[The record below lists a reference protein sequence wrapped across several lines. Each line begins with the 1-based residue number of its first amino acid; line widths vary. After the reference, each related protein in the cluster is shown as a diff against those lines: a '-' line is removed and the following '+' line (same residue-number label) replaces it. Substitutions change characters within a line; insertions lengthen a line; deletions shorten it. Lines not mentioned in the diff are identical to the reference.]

1 MLLIAKQT
9 IRSRSLIRRSCK
21 PKMTISW
28 EQLHGA
34 MTHFP
39 IALLLFSAVC
49 DFASVLLGKFAFA
62 NELRKVSIYGL
73 CVAAAAS
80 IGAVVSGIA
89 LTKGSMWGHGD
100 LGWHH
105 RLIWPAFG
113 LLIALAIWRLLVR
126 DQMSRTG
133 LCVYLFLMFLTSGLV
148 AAAGY
153 FGGELL
159 LGGG

>member
-1 MLLIAKQT
+1 
-9 IRSRSLIRRSCK
+9 
-21 PKMTISW
+21 
-28 EQLHGA
+28 

-39 IALLLFSAVC
+39 IALVLFSAAC
-49 DFASVLLGKFAFA
+49 DFGSVALKKFAFA
-62 NELRKVSIYGL
+62 GELRKASFYGL
-73 CVAAAAS
+73 AISALAS

-89 LTKGSMWGHGD
+89 LTKANMRGRGE

-105 RLIWPAFG
+105 RFIWPAFG
-113 LLIALAIWRLLVR
+113 LLVALAVWRLIVK

-133 LCVYLFLMFLTSGLV
+133 FYLYLFLMFLTSGLV

-159 LGGG
+159 IAGG

>member
-1 MLLIAKQT
+1 
-9 IRSRSLIRRSCK
+9 
-21 PKMTISW
+21 MTIPW

-39 IALLLFSAVC
+39 IALLLFSAAC
-49 DFASVLLGKFAFA
+49 DFCSILLSKFTFA
-62 NELRKVSIYGL
+62 GELRKISLYGL
-73 CVAAAAS
+73 AFSAVAS

-89 LTKGSMWGHGD
+89 LTKGNMWGHGD

-105 RLIWPAFG
+105 RFIWPAFG
-113 LLIALAIWRLLVR
+113 LLVALAIWRLIVR

-133 LCVYLFLMFLTSGLV
+133 LYLYLFLMFLTSGLV

>member
-1 MLLIAKQT
+1 
-9 IRSRSLIRRSCK
+9 
-21 PKMTISW
+21 MTVPW

-39 IALLLFSAVC
+39 IALLLFSAAC
-49 DFASVLLGKFAFA
+49 DFGSVVLGKMAFA
-62 NELRKVSIYGL
+62 SELRKVSIYGL
-73 CVAAAAS
+73 AVSAVAS

-89 LTKGSMWGHGD
+89 LTKGNMWGHGE

-105 RLIWPAFG
+105 RFLWPAFG

-126 DQMSRTG
+126 DQMSRAG
-133 LCVYLFLMFLTSGLV
+133 LCVYLFLMFLTSGLI

>member
-1 MLLIAKQT
+1 
-9 IRSRSLIRRSCK
+9 
-21 PKMTISW
+21 
-28 EQLHGA
+28 

-39 IALLLFSAVC
+39 IALVLFSAAC
-49 DFASVLLGKFAFA
+49 DFGSVALKKFAFA
-62 NELRKVSIYGL
+62 GELRKASFYGL
-73 CVAAAAS
+73 AISAVAS

-89 LTKGSMWGHGD
+89 LTKGNMWGRGE

-105 RLIWPAFG
+105 RFIWPAFG
-113 LLIALAIWRLLVR
+113 LLVALAAWRLIVR

-133 LCVYLFLMFLTSGLV
+133 LIVYLFLMFLTSGLV

-159 LGGG
+159 IGGG